1 MSRHYRPSLPVL
13 MASRSSF
20 RVRDESGPSSI
31 SACSLLRCQQDLAVF
46 VREIFCALSRRIRHL
61 VRRPYP
67 GLSRTLHGH
76 VHGRVFTCEVYA
88 AFRPG
93 NVRIQ
98 GGDLAGCIVSPR
110 S

>member
-1 MSRHYRPSLPVL
+1 MREVLLHISEYATLPANL
-13 MASRSSF
+13 CPFSWR
-20 RVRDESGPSSI
+20 
-31 SACSLLRCQQDLAVF
+31 LRCQQDLAVF
-46 VREIFCALSRRIRHL
+46 VREVFSALSRRIRHL
-61 VRRPYP
+61 VCRPYP

-76 VHGRVFTCEVYA
+76 VHGRVFTSEVYA
-88 AFRPG
+88 AFRTG